1 MTIEC
6 YFKVDC
12 MSKNVDNTIETLSVN
27 IVNVYLYCKGTSE
40 SLSVNIVNMY
50 LYCKDTSESLC

>member
-1 MTIEC
+1 
-6 YFKVDC
+6 